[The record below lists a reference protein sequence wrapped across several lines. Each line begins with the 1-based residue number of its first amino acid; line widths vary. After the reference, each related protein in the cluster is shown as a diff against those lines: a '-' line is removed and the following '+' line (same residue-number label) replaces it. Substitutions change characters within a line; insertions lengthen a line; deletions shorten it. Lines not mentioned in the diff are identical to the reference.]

1 MRYFPSRSITSSL
14 SLSLSLIFSLSPSLQ
29 VPPLFVLAT
38 CYAVYCYV
46 CPYSST
52 LANVLELVLLGS
64 FMVLI
69 HLPFLPL
76 SSSYHVMA
84 TDECGHPVLST
95 NVVSGVM
102 AAVHYCTLVLSAV
115 GIFLTILVKNYSQVT
130 KYIADRKLS
139 LKVLLSS
146 KKSGQVPCQ
155 PPPSHSAV
163 PLVCYTTT
171 QVDLTETLDD
181 TMHTSQDEHM
191 ESNC

>member
-64 FMVLI
+64 FMVLM

-84 TDECGHPVLST
+84 TDECGHPVLSA
-95 NVVSGVM
+95 NVVAGVM
-102 AAVHYCTLVLSAV
+102 AAVYYCTLVLSAV
-115 GIFLTILVKNYSQVT
+115 GIVLTFFVKKCSQAANNNAE
-130 KYIADRKLS
+130 KKLN

-146 KKSGQVPCQ
+146 NKSGQFPCESLQ
-155 PPPSHSAV
+155 SDSAV
-163 PLVCYTTT
+163 ALLHYTTA
-171 QVDLTETLDD
+171 QLDLTETLDD
-181 TMHTSQDEHM
+181 TMPTLQDECM
-191 ESNC
+191 ETEW